1 MYKRLRFRQF
11 ANWWMWENSGN
22 RRIIDGKGKASQRK
36 RFKKNNLGFVQKI
49 MDPVKISRI
58 WNENRKTSRSD
69 LIRIHATDCRH
80 RTLKYV
86 IILYMYFKY
95 IC

>member
-36 RFKKNNLGFVQKI
+36 RFKKKANMG
-49 MDPVKISRI
+49 I
-58 WNENRKTSRSD
+58 WFERKRFNF
-69 LIRIHATDCRH
+69 I
-80 RTLKYV
+80 
-86 IILYMYFKY
+86 
-95 IC
+95 